1 MIAYVSILFSF
12 QSCSDKELDNI
23 NIETKNPNFKN
34 SEFIRAENP
43 YNDIG
48 IIHNQFLLDIGKS
61 ISFQLEYLIESKEIS
76 QSMLDNTLSITLDSC
91 SKILSRQC
99 NISNSESEAHFSKL
113 IEDMNSRDLINNP
126 TDFDIEIGEMIN
138 SANGDFT
145 ILLSSLF
152 IKEGEF
158 IDKIKN
164 DGETEE
170 LRNNLI
176 SLTVF
181 KYSLIF
187 WMDAIENEKNPWH
200 NYINEAY
207 INKNLIFIKDNNS
220 KFLSGL
226 FDAAKNFVSS
236 AVNFISSKWPNIIGC
251 GLGIAGADYAAVD
264 MSLGLFSLGPV
275 GCGIGGVIVGGASA
289 LGGVIGWYAGGAI

>member
-158 IDKIKN
+158 IDKIKK

-207 INKNLIFIKDNNS
+207 INKNLRCNGHF
-220 KFLSGL
+220 
-226 FDAAKNFVSS
+226 
-236 AVNFISSKWPNIIGC
+236 
-251 GLGIAGADYAAVD
+251 
-264 MSLGLFSLGPV
+264 
-275 GCGIGGVIVGGASA
+275 
-289 LGGVIGWYAGGAI
+289 